1 MTVSS
6 REPDDSPWEAAW
18 AQALGALESDVA
30 ASEQLLR
37 ALHSE
42 AAMPL
47 ADGSLGS
54 WVPPVDLGP
63 LPETMEERARTVRA
77 RQLEVA
83 TALAV
88 AAQHSRR
95 QLAFAGRVE
104 TGTGRPARPLYV
116 DAAF

>member
-1 MTVSS
+1 MTVRAPERTDS
-6 REPDDSPWEAAW
+6 RWEAAW
-18 AQALGALESDVA
+18 AEALSALESDVA
-30 ASEQLLR
+30 ASEQLLH

-42 AAMPL
+42 AAMPV

-63 LPETMEERARTVRA
+63 LPETMEERARTVLA

-88 AAQHSRR
+88 AAQHSRK

-104 TGTGRPARPLYV
+104 TGTGPARPLYV